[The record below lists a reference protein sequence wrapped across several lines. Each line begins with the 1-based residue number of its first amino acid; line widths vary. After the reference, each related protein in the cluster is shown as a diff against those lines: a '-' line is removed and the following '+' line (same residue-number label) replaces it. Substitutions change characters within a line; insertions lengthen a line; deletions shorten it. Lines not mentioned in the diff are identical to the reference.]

1 MLPFSRESYRK
12 IGAETNNGNDFRK
25 GDIYE
30 KDETNDSENAH
41 ESERRTWFGSSR
53 YR

>member
-41 ESERRTWFGSSR
+41 EPRGCAWFCSTR
-53 YR
+53 Y